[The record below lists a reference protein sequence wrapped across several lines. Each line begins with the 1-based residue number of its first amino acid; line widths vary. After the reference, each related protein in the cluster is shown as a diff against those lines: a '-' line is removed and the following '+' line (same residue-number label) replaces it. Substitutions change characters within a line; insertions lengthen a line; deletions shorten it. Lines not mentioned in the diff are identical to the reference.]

1 MDRYVKQLSNG
12 KILISMEQESFPL
25 VNAESFVTSRGFDLD
40 DYEIGTKPQEELG
53 VLREDARTE
62 NEVAMSE
69 IQQLEQTVTPRRQR
83 DAHASQ
89 AGKDWIAGV
98 ESAIAIERNKL

>member
-12 KILISMEQESFPL
+12 KILISMEEESFP
-25 VNAESFVTSRGFDLD
+25 VTNAESFVTSRGFDLS
-40 DYEIGTKPQEELG
+40 DYEIGTKPEEELD

-62 NEVAMSE
+62 KEVAMIE
-69 IQQLEQTVTPRRQR
+69 IQRLERTVTPRRQR

-89 AGKDWIAGV
+89 AGKDWVAGV
-98 ESAIAIERNKL
+98 ESAIAIERAKL